1 MPQAK
6 ILIVEDEAIVA
17 ENIAGRLH
25 QQGYD
30 VVGIVDSGPEAI
42 EQAANTQPDLILM
55 DIMLKGESDGVAAAI
70 EIYDRWRIPVIYMT
84 AFGDEATLQRAKAAE
99 PFGYL
104 IKPFKP
110 HELRATVEVVLNKCA
125 ADLRLRSD
133 LEKAEQLRRQA
144 ESLNNLKSELVSVL
158 SHEFRTPLST
168 IYLSTDLLEN
178 QSHQLSE
185 EKKTKRYTHI
195 RKAISHMTALLD
207 DITTISKSDLGKLE
221 ANPTIF
227 SLESFCRNLVEDFQE
242 LVGDSR
248 MINFINHS
256 SSTNA
261 YLDDKLLHHILHNL
275 LSNAIKYSPQG
286 GIVNLHLECLKENS
300 RDNTRYKS
308 RHDID
313 ATRTI
318 LTHPHEQKLLS
329 NFGVAI
335 FRVQDWGIGIPPE
348 AQARLFDSFFRAQNV
363 GEFPGYGLG
372 LTVVKNYVDVLGGE
386 ITVESELGIGSTFTV
401 TLPLCSS

>member
-1 MPQAK
+1 MPQTK
-6 ILIVEDEAIVA
+6 ILIVEDEAIAA

-42 EQAANTQPDLILM
+42 EQAAHTKPDLILM
-55 DIMLKGESDGVAAAI
+55 DIMLKGEIDGVAAAI
-70 EIYDRWRIPVIYMT
+70 EIYDRWRIPVLYMT

-144 ESLNNLKSELVSVL
+144 ESLNSLKSELVSVL

-185 EKKTKRYTHI
+185 AKKTKRYTHI
-195 RKAISHMTALLD
+195 RQAVSRMTALLD
-207 DITTISKSDLGKLE
+207 DITTISESELGKLE

-242 LVGDSR
+242 LVGDNR
-248 MINFINHS
+248 ILNFINHS
-256 SSTNA
+256 SYTNA
-261 YLDDKLLHHILHNL
+261 YLLDDKLLHHILHKL
-275 LSNAIKYSPQG
+275 LSNAIKYSSQG
-286 GIVNLHLECLKENS
+286 SIVNLHLECIKEN
-300 RDNTRYKS
+300 TRHKS
-308 RHDID
+308 RQDID

-318 LTHPHEQKLLS
+318 LTYPHEQKLLS

-348 AQARLFDSFFRAQNV
+348 AQARLFDSFFRAHNV
-363 GEFPGYGLG
+363 GEAPGYGLG
-372 LTVVKNYVDVLGGE
+372 LTVVKNYVDILGGE
-386 ITVESELGIGSTFTV
+386 ITVESELGAGSTFTV